1 VNGALAV
8 SRYTLIEI
16 SRRRLLLVFFAIG
29 AVGIGGLG
37 ILLKV
42 FTSAFVGSASF
53 GGPPGSGPTAAQME
67 KLTELSFVSNLI
79 GVLGL
84 FALLIAFAI
93 GMTAIYHD
101 LESGAAV
108 AIFSKPVSRFAF
120 TVGKLVAAVVAMIAI
135 VGLLSLEA
143 RLVMFLFGGGL
154 ETALWFESLAGVAN
168 AVTLMLLVL
177 ALSAWMNNI
186 VAAIVGFIYNGA
198 AGVVVTLHQQ
208 LVSGNLG
215 DNQVLHAGLNT
226 LYWLVPHALVSS
238 APREI
243 VRQEFEIF
251 AANQPEGAPSVDQ
264 MVSSI
269 PGPSGAAD
277 IIWWVFVVCVMF
289 GILYFAVR
297 RRQV

>member
-1 VNGALAV
+1 MNGALAV
-8 SRYTLIEI
+8 SRYTLVEI

-29 AVGIGGLG
+29 VVGIGGLG

-42 FTSAFVGSASF
+42 FTAAFVG
-53 GGPPGSGPTAAQME
+53 GYGNPNGSGPTAAQME

-79 GVLGL
+79 SVLGV

-120 TVGKLVAAVVAMIAI
+120 TVGKAAAALVAMVVI
-135 VGLLSLEA
+135 VGLLSIEA
-143 RLVMFLFGGGL
+143 RLVMLLFGGGL
-154 ETALWFESLAGVAN
+154 EAALWFETLAGVAN
-168 AVTLMLLVL
+168 ALTLMLLVL

-186 VAAIVGFIYNGA
+186 IAAIVGFIYNGV
-198 AGVVVTLHQQ
+198 AGVVTALHLQ

-215 DNQVLHAGLNT
+215 DNQILHIGLNIV
-226 LYWLVPHALVSS
+226 YWLVPHPLVSS

-243 VRQEFEIF
+243 VRQEFDIL
-251 AANQPEGAPSVDQ
+251 ASSQPEGAPPVDQ
-264 MVSSI
+264 IVSSI
-269 PGPSGAAD
+269 PGPSGLGD
-277 IIWWVFVVCVMF
+277 IVWWLFVVGVMF
-289 GILYFAVR
+289 AILYFAVR

>member
-1 VNGALAV
+1 MNGALAV

-135 VGLLSLEA
+135 DPRRLQLTTTLLIVAVWPAL
-143 RLVMFLFGGGL
+143 
-154 ETALWFESLAGVAN
+154 ALWRSYRAKGMTSDFSPLSTAATDGVRA
-168 AVTLMLLVL
+168 
-177 ALSAWMNNI
+177 SE
-186 VAAIVGFIYNGA
+186 NGA
-198 AGVVVTLHQQ
+198 Q
-208 LVSGNLG
+208 
-215 DNQVLHAGLNT
+215 
-226 LYWLVPHALVSS
+226 
-238 APREI
+238 R
-243 VRQEFEIF
+243 
-251 AANQPEGAPSVDQ
+251 
-264 MVSSI
+264 
-269 PGPSGAAD
+269 
-277 IIWWVFVVCVMF
+277 
-289 GILYFAVR
+289 
-297 RRQV
+297 

>member
-1 VNGALAV
+1 MRFLRTDV
-8 SRYTLIEI
+8 SNLSSRFNLSSSSTNPAAWLPPACFFKIESEFVSGSVI
-16 SRRRLLLVFFAIG
+16 VFKKF
-29 AVGIGGLG
+29 
-37 ILLKV
+37 
-42 FTSAFVGSASF
+42 F
-53 GGPPGSGPTAAQME
+53 PTAAF
-67 KLTELSFVSNLI
+67 TIRRFSRAA
-79 GVLGL
+79 
-84 FALLIAFAI
+84 ALRMIPPIRMLPAI
-93 GMTAIYHD
+93 TQPTTGTAAA
-101 LESGAAV
+101 AAV
-108 AIFSKPVSRFAF
+108 KPAIAVPPPA
-120 TVGKLVAAVVAMIAI
+120 TVV
-135 VGLLSLEA
+135 
-143 RLVMFLFGGGL
+143 
-154 ETALWFESLAGVAN
+154 TN

-251 AANQPEGAPSVDQ
+251 ATNQPEGAASVDQ